1 MRLTKWKECAAPLPA
16 PGIRWYLFIETAGS
30 NSHLSPC
37 RFFGSVLQ
45 RGAKLHRRKGG
56 GSLTLLLVLPGLPAR
71 GEAAGDRARILI
83 LGPNSPAYRHLSAA
97 QRAKL
102 AAALAG
108 DAASAAAPGGAA
120 SQEGCMRTEVRPAGA
135 LAESSS
141 IYVSTEGLPVPA
153 CVLQMLQS
161 RVDMGGRVAEAACV
175 LCAWHPGDLEQKGAA
190 RGGRR
195 RARRW
200 WRR

>member
-1 MRLTKWKECAAPLPA
+1 
-16 PGIRWYLFIETAGS
+16 
-30 NSHLSPC
+30 
-37 RFFGSVLQ
+37 VLQ

-71 GEAAGDRARILI
+71 GEAAGDRARILT

-120 SQEGCMRTEVRPAGA
+120 PQEGCMRTEVRPAGG
-135 LAESSS
+135 LAGTRLYGAHGSMLRSICVPTGGGSNLSS
-141 IYVSTEGLPVPA
+141 TTLKFA
-153 CVLQMLQS
+153 
-161 RVDMGGRVAEAACV
+161 
-175 LCAWHPGDLEQKGAA
+175 K
-190 RGGRR
+190 
-195 RARRW
+195 
-200 WRR
+200 